1 MRTSIQRFC
10 GVLCLLLFLVCGHV
24 AAAGAERTVRVGFFA
39 FEGFQ
44 ETLEDGHRDG
54 YGYQYLQRIAQ
65 ITGWK
70 YEYVNASWSECLGML
85 ERGEIDLLGSVQRT
99 PDRERRFAFPR
110 LESGVSYVVLYTNAD
125 NTTLPYEDFTAFEG
139 IRVGLLRGNSR
150 NDALRDYCAQ
160 HGFTVRPAI
169 YDTEQQLMDAL
180 DRGEVAAVLTSN
192 LRKPEHHR
200 VIARF
205 APSPF
210 YFVTRKDDTGLMEEL
225 DKAQEVIKT
234 SDPYYDLRLYDRYYQ
249 ETAQGSVVFS
259 SAERAAFE
267 RLKELRVAYIGGWEP
282 LASYGADGPDGVAAD
297 VFGAIA
303 RETGLRCTFVR
314 AANHT
319 SAMEMVR
326 DGKADAV
333 CFAERDERL
342 AGEYGIVMTQ
352 PYMQIPVTMIT
363 RIGHKGGSRESIA
376 IPRHFEEHLVHAQMK
391 RYPGLNIVWTDSPRA
406 TYDALLEGKADFA
419 YTNIY
424 SANFFLMRPEY
435 APLISTGLMDYS
447 TDFSVGLSQR
457 VDPAVVSA
465 LDKVIAK
472 LAPSELPSIIV
483 SNTSR
488 TVDPTLP
495 RLIQAH
501 PIQAVTVFVA
511 LLLLMLLVFTSVIV
525 LKSRSNRRIRE
536 LLCFDKLTGLWNLSK
551 LVEEGEKRLS
561 RHRFALVYIDIDDFK
576 YINDMCGYAGGDEVL
591 KALAAR
597 LTAFVKV
604 SAEEIVAKIAADHF
618 VLLLRYNGQQAFDER
633 IKALDAL
640 LSSIGYS
647 AARGNVVFSC
657 GICIVNGGDT
667 LVEALDHAHYAKD
680 SRRRAHYN
688 TYTYFNDSIMKNIR
702 EEKKLEEGM
711 AGALE
716 RGDFVPYFQPKVDM
730 VTGELVGAEALVR
743 WLHPDRGLIPPS
755 AFIPLFERNGFIVK
769 IDFRVYEE
777 TCRFLRELM
786 DSGRR
791 VVPTSCNFSRIH
803 FLDPA
808 FPDRLYA
815 VVRRYGVPAHLID
828 IELTET
834 IAMVNTAMTIQQV
847 TRLRE
852 LGFLISIDDFG
863 TGYSSLSLLCKL
875 DMDMLKLDKVFLDQA
890 QNSPCNRELIEGLI
904 QMAGRLGITVL
915 CEGVETEDQA
925 AFLKG
930 IGCTLAQGYLY
941 DRPLPKDGFL
951 RNWID
956 PKVQPGKA

>member
-1 MRTSIQRFC
+1 MQRFC
-10 GVLCLLLFLVCGHV
+10 SVLCLLLCLVCGHA

-54 YGYQYLQRIAQ
+54 YGYQYLRRLAQ

-70 YEYVNASWSECLGML
+70 YEYVDASWSECLAML

-99 PDRERRFAFPR
+99 PERERVFAFPK
-110 LESGVSYVVLYTNAD
+110 LESGTNHVILYTRAENA
-125 NTTLPYEDFTAFEG
+125 TLSYEDFAAFQG
-139 IRVGLLRGNSR
+139 IRVGLLRGSSR
-150 NDALRDYCAQ
+150 NDALRDYGDM
-160 HGFTVRPAI
+160 HGFTVRTSV
-169 YDTEQQLMDAL
+169 YDTEGQLMDAL
-180 DRGEVAAVLTSN
+180 DKGEVDAVLTSS
-192 LRKPEHHR
+192 LRKPENRR

-210 YFVTRKDDTGLMEEL
+210 YFVTRRDDTGLMEEL
-225 DKAQEVIKT
+225 NKAQEAIKT
-234 SDPYYDLRLYDRYYQ
+234 FDPYYDLRLYDRYYL
-249 ETAQGSVVFS
+249 ETMLGSVVFS
-259 SAERAAFE
+259 SAEQAALE
-267 RLKELRVAYIGGWEP
+267 KLKELRVAFFGGWEP
-282 LASYGADGPDGVAAD
+282 LASYAADGPDGVAVD

-303 RETGLRCTFVR
+303 RETGLRCTFVK
-314 AANHT
+314 AGNHT
-319 SAMEMVR
+319 AALEMVR
-326 DGKADAV
+326 RGEADAV

-342 AGEYGIVMTQ
+342 ADEYGMVMTQ
-352 PYMQIPVTMIT
+352 PYMQIPVSMISRT
-363 RIGHKGGSRESIA
+363 DRRGGNPGTIA
-376 IPRHFEEHLVHAQMK
+376 IPRHFEEHLVHTQMK

-406 TYDALLEGKADFA
+406 TYEALLKGKADFA

-424 SANFFLMRPEY
+424 SANFFLMQREY
-435 APLISTGLMDYS
+435 APLISIGLMDYS
-447 TDFSVGLSQR
+447 TDFSIGVSRRVG
-457 VDPAVVSA
+457 PEVVSA

-472 LAPSELPSIIV
+472 LAPSELPNIIV

-488 TVDPTLP
+488 PTELTLSG
-495 RLIQAH
+495 LIQAR
-501 PIQAVTVFVA
+501 PLRALAVFVGI
-511 LLLLMLLVFTSVIV
+511 LVLMLLVFTSIIIF
-525 LKSRSNRRIRE
+525 KGRANKRIRE
-536 LLCFDKLTGLWNLSK
+536 LLYFDRLTGLWNLSK
-551 LVEEGEKRLS
+551 LVEEGQKRLS

-591 KALAAR
+591 KALAAK
-597 LTAFVKV
+597 LLSFVKLG
-604 SAEEIVAKIAADHF
+604 AEEIVAKIAADHF
-618 VLLLRYNGQQAFDER
+618 VLLLRYNGQEALDER
-633 IKALDAL
+633 IRELDGL
-640 LSSIGYS
+640 LASVGYHAVS
-647 AARGNVVFSC
+647 GNVVFSC
-657 GICIVNGGDT
+657 GICIVNEGDT

-680 SRRRAHYN
+680 SRRRTHDNA
-688 TYTYFNDSIMKNIR
+688 YTYFTDGIMKNIR
-702 EEKKLEEGM
+702 EEKKLEEDM

-730 VTGELVGAEALVR
+730 VNGELVGAEALVR
-743 WLHPDRGLIPPS
+743 WVHPDRGLIPPS

-777 TCRFLRELM
+777 TCRFLKELM
-786 DSGRR
+786 DGGRP
-791 VVPTSCNFSRIH
+791 VVPISCNFSRIH
-803 FLDPA
+803 FLDPT

-815 VVRRYGVPAHLID
+815 VVRHYGVPAHLID

-834 IAMVNTAMTIQQV
+834 IAMGNTVITIQQV

-890 QNSPCNRELIEGLI
+890 QNSPCSRELIEGLI

-956 PKVQPGKA
+956 PKDRAGKA